1 RDPGPLPVADLPMCQ
16 FAPAISTVSGA
27 GMPLLIKVNI
37 LYFKKKI
44 EIPVRLARLLL
55 ERSEDESNQGE
66 SQ

>member
-1 RDPGPLPVADLPMCQ
+1 ML
-16 FAPAISTVSGA
+16 
-27 GMPLLIKVNI
+27 LLIKVNI